1 MGKANQQTQ
10 MTSDLH
16 ILHLKIH
23 ILLTLVLLSP
33 SSVLSIV
40 IESKLVLL
48 TTGQENKLRQVLGKA
63 IMNLSG
69 KPANQED
76 SGIASQRII
85 LSEVEFRPLLYLK

>member
-1 MGKANQQTQ
+1 MGKANKQTQ

-76 SGIASQRII
+76 SGIASHRII

>member
-76 SGIASQRII
+76 GGLMPQRTT
-85 LSEVEFRPLLYLK
+85 LPELESRLLLY